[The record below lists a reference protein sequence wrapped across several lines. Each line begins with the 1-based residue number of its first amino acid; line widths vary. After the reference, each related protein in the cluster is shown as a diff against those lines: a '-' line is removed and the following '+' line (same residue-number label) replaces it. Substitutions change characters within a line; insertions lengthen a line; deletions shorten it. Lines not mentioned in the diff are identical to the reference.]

1 LTPRLERHQ
10 LMYLSTS
17 IMVNTMAE
25 LVRAQAAGI
34 LDNTDLVYK
43 HAVTKL
49 VESLYNLW
57 RF

>member
-1 LTPRLERHQ
+1 
-10 LMYLSTS
+10 MYLSTS
-17 IMVNTMAE
+17 LMVNTMAE

-34 LDNTDLVYK
+34 LDSADLLDK
-43 HAVTKL
+43 HAVAKL